1 MTKEE
6 KIIATAFTGIM
17 FIDGSDIG
25 LLYEYMEKKV
35 GHGVID
41 LTLASKKFWEELHK
55 ACEQDFIDM
64 ISKEQP
70 SLSSNLDEAADDFVW
85 EVMENDE
92 DGISDLCRKLRPS
105 SKISDFY
112 DALAEFFKA
121 GAEWMAK
128 QGFISEGIIYQ
139 TPGEDTKID
148 LNEHI
153 DYLEDCEKVIVNI
166 RKKEENHE

>member
-17 FIDGSDIG
+17 FIDGSDMG
-25 LLYEYMEKKV
+25 SLYEYMEKKV

-41 LTLASKKFWEELHK
+41 LTLASKEFWVELHK

-70 SLSSNLDEAADDFVW
+70 SLPNNLDEVA
-85 EVMENDE
+85 NNC
-92 DGISDLCRKLRPS
+92 I
-105 SKISDFY
+105 
-112 DALAEFFKA
+112 AEFADYIMDENTPEGINLTEKLKEIFKA
-121 GAEWMAK
+121 GAKWMTG
-128 QGFISEGIIYQ
+128 QGVILNSSIDEFSCGAYNACVEQGLTSE
-139 TPGEDTKID
+139 DD
-148 LNEHI
+148 
-153 DYLEDCEKVIVNI
+153 VIVQI